1 MSYQVLF
8 QRAASWK
15 GTPAARGMS
24 VGVVSAGWGS
34 LKVREGRSLELPGLQ
49 TLSDLL
55 SPHSA

>member
-1 MSYQVLF
+1 MF

-15 GTPAARGMS
+15 GTPAARGVS
-24 VGVVSAGWGS
+24 VGVLSAGWGS
-34 LKVREGRSLELPGLQ
+34 LEVREGRSLELPGLQ